1 MKMNK
6 SDKYSKGYLTG
17 VTLPLIIITT
27 IVGVGSYIFY
37 DEHKNNQAITLSNQK
52 EKKDLKANLKQ
63 SQSSIDLLESRQR
76 QLDNQ
81 NRSLNVQIDNHQ
93 QGTDNLNQRIFQL
106 ENSLAELKDE
116 QSLVQSR
123 NTVLESN
130 QVEFGNE
137 LIAADDRSG
146 MLETAL
152 IEEQTKLQLSM
163 GNTEKLKN
171 NMQKMIAQE
180 SIKFSEMEKKLNDQ
194 NRSLNEQI
202 DNHQLGADSLNQR
215 IFQLEN
221 NLTELRNEQTLVQDR
236 NAVLEGNLVEFGNE
250 IIEADNR
257 SEMLETALTEEQ
269 TKLQLAMINTEKLKN
284 DLQIMIA
291 QESVKSSE
299 MEKKLVDQVDNHQH
313 GTDKLNRRIFQL
325 ENSLTELRNEQTL
338 VQDRN
343 AVLEGN
349 LVEFGNEII
358 EADNRSEMLETAL
371 TEEQKKN
378 QLAMENTIRLK
389 NDMQQMI
396 AQETDSLNQRIFQ
409 LENSLTELQDKQS
422 LVQSRNAVLESNLVT
437 SGNELIEAD
446 NRSRMLETALTE
458 EQKKNQRAMENTVR
472 LKNDMQQMI
481 AKVSVQSNEM
491 EKELG
496 QRQAQQASLNSQIDT
511 VSEEK
516 QALLRELQKEQQRRL
531 LIQNQVAQINQSIDN
546 KTEALSNAT
555 QGFEQLQSTLDQ
567 IRVQKERE
575 AAEFAA
581 LKKRLEQELNQTQVK
596 VTQLKNQMRVINLS
610 SEVLFN
616 SGSAEIKPAGQKV
629 LALIAS
635 TLNNYP
641 NRQVFIEGHTD
652 DIPMSQNSTYSSNW
666 ELSSARAISAV
677 EILQENNQ
685 VSPERLKVVGHGEFK
700 PVTSN
705 ETEEGR
711 RLNRRIEIR
720 LLPETAG

>member
-1 MKMNK
+1 MKLNK
-6 SDKYSKGYLTG
+6 PIKYSKGYLTG
-17 VTLPLIIITT
+17 VILPLIIITT
-27 IVGVGSYIFY
+27 IVGVGSYLFY
-37 DEHKNNQAITLSNQK
+37 DERKSNQAINLSNQK
-52 EKKDLKANLKQ
+52 EKSNLKANLKQ
-63 SQSSIDLLESRQR
+63 SQSNIDLLESRQR
-76 QLDNQ
+76 QLDSQ
-81 NRSLNVQIDNHQ
+81 NSSLNVQIDNHQ
-93 QGTDNLNQRIFQL
+93 QSTDNLNQRILQL
-106 ENSLAELKDE
+106 ENNLTELKDE

-130 QVEFGNE
+130 LVEFGNE
-137 LIAADDRSG
+137 LIEADDRSG

-152 IEEQTKLQLSM
+152 
-163 GNTEKLKN
+163 
-171 NMQKMIAQE
+171 
-180 SIKFSEMEKKLNDQ
+180 
-194 NRSLNEQI
+194 
-202 DNHQLGADSLNQR
+202 
-215 IFQLEN
+215 
-221 NLTELRNEQTLVQDR
+221 
-236 NAVLEGNLVEFGNE
+236 
-250 IIEADNR
+250 
-257 SEMLETALTEEQ
+257 TEEQ
-269 TKLQLAMINTEKLKN
+269 TRLQLAMINTEKLKN
-284 DLQIMIA
+284 ELQIMIA

-299 MEKKLVDQVDNHQH
+299 MEKKLVDQIDNHQQ

-325 ENSLTELRNEQTL
+325 ENSLTELQDEQSL
-338 VQDRN
+338 VQSRN
-343 AVLEGN
+343 TVLESN
-349 LVEFGNEII
+349 LVASGNELI
-358 EADNRSEMLETAL
+358 EADNRSGMLETAL

-396 AQETDSLNQRIFQ
+396 AQETDSLNQRNFQ
-409 LENSLTELQDKQS
+409 LENSLIELQDEQS
-422 LVQSRNAVLESNLVT
+422 LVQSRNAVLENNLVA

-446 NRSRMLETALTE
+446 NRNGMLETALTE
-458 EQKKNQRAMENTVR
+458 KQTKLQLAMKNTARI
-472 LKNDMQQMI
+472 KNDMQKMI
-481 AKVSVQSNEM
+481 AQVSVQSNEM

-516 QALLRELQKEQQRRL
+516 QALFRELQKEQQRRL
-531 LIQNQVAQINQSIDN
+531 LIQNQVAQVNQSIDN

-652 DIPMSQNSTYSSNW
+652 DIPMSQNSTYGSNW

-677 EILQENNQ
+677 KILQENNQ
-685 VSPERLKVVGHGEFK
+685 VAPARLKVVGHGEFK

-711 RLNRRIEIR
+711 RLNRRIEIK
-720 LLPETAG
+720 LLPETAGSSG

>member
-1 MKMNK
+1 MKLNK
-6 SDKYSKGYLTG
+6 PIKYSKGYLTG
-17 VTLPLIIITT
+17 VILPLIIITT
-27 IVGVGSYIFY
+27 IVGVGSYLFY
-37 DEHKNNQAITLSNQK
+37 DERKSNQAINLSNQK
-52 EKKDLKANLKQ
+52 EKSNLKANLKK
-63 SQSSIDLLESRQR
+63 SQSNIDLLESRQR
-76 QLDNQ
+76 QLDSQ
-81 NRSLNVQIDNHQ
+81 NSSLNVQIDNHQ
-93 QGTDNLNQRIFQL
+93 QSTDNLNQRILQL
-106 ENSLAELKDE
+106 ENNLTELKDE

-130 QVEFGNE
+130 LVEFGNE
-137 LIAADDRSG
+137 LIEADDRSG

-152 IEEQTKLQLSM
+152 
-163 GNTEKLKN
+163 
-171 NMQKMIAQE
+171 
-180 SIKFSEMEKKLNDQ
+180 
-194 NRSLNEQI
+194 
-202 DNHQLGADSLNQR
+202 
-215 IFQLEN
+215 
-221 NLTELRNEQTLVQDR
+221 
-236 NAVLEGNLVEFGNE
+236 
-250 IIEADNR
+250 
-257 SEMLETALTEEQ
+257 TEEQ
-269 TKLQLAMINTEKLKN
+269 TRLQLAMINTEKLKN
-284 DLQIMIA
+284 ELQIMIA

-299 MEKKLVDQVDNHQH
+299 MEKKLVDQIDNHQQ

-325 ENSLTELRNEQTL
+325 ENSLTELQDEQSL
-338 VQDRN
+338 VQSRN
-343 AVLEGN
+343 TVLESN
-349 LVEFGNEII
+349 LVASGNELI
-358 EADNRSEMLETAL
+358 EADNRSGMLETAL

-396 AQETDSLNQRIFQ
+396 AQETDSLNQRNFQ
-409 LENSLTELQDKQS
+409 LENSLIELQDEQS
-422 LVQSRNAVLESNLVT
+422 LVQSRNAVLENNLVA

-446 NRSRMLETALTE
+446 NRNGMLETALTE
-458 EQKKNQRAMENTVR
+458 KQTKLQLAMKNTARI
-472 LKNDMQQMI
+472 KNDMQKMI
-481 AKVSVQSNEM
+481 AQVSVQSNEM

-516 QALLRELQKEQQRRL
+516 QALFRELQKEQQRRL
-531 LIQNQVAQINQSIDN
+531 LIQNQVAQVNQSIDN

-555 QGFEQLQSTLDQ
+555 QGFQQLQSTLDQ

-652 DIPMSQNSTYSSNW
+652 DIPMSQNSTYGSNW

-677 EILQENNQ
+677 KILQENNQ
-685 VSPERLKVVGHGEFK
+685 VAPARLKVVGHGEFK

-711 RLNRRIEIR
+711 RLNRRIEIK
-720 LLPETAG
+720 LLPETAGSSG

>member
-1 MKMNK
+1 MNR
-6 SDKYSKGYLTG
+6 SIKYSKGFLTG

-27 IVGVGSYIFY
+27 IVGVGSYLFY
-37 DEHKNNQAITLSNQK
+37 DEHKSNQAINLSNQK
-52 EKKDLKANLKQ
+52 EKRDLKASLKQ
-63 SQSSIDLLESRQR
+63 SQTSIELLESRQQ
-76 QLDNQ
+76 QLDDQ

-93 QGTDNLNQRIFQL
+93 QGTDNLNKRIFQL
-106 ENSLAELKDE
+106 ENSLTELQDE
-116 QSLVQSR
+116 QSLVKSR

-130 QVEFGNE
+130 LVEFGNE

-152 IEEQTKLQLSM
+152 TEEQTKRQLAM

-171 NMQKMIAQE
+171 NMLQMIAQE
-180 SIKFSEMEKKLNDQ
+180 SINFSEMEKKLND
-194 NRSLNEQI
+194 QI

-221 NLTELRNEQTLVQDR
+221 SLTELQDEQSLVQSR
-236 NAVLEGNLVEFGNE
+236 NAVLESNLVASGNE
-250 IIEADNR
+250 LIEAGNR
-257 SEMLETALTEEQ
+257 NGMLETALTEEQ
-269 TKLQLAMINTEKLKN
+269 TKLQLAMKNTARIKN
-284 DLQIMIA
+284 NMQEMIA
-291 QESVKSSE
+291 Q
-299 MEKKLVDQVDNHQH
+299 
-313 GTDKLNRRIFQL
+313 
-325 ENSLTELRNEQTL
+325 
-338 VQDRN
+338 
-343 AVLEGN
+343 
-349 LVEFGNEII
+349 
-358 EADNRSEMLETAL
+358 
-371 TEEQKKN
+371 
-378 QLAMENTIRLK
+378 
-389 NDMQQMI
+389 
-396 AQETDSLNQRIFQ
+396 
-409 LENSLTELQDKQS
+409 
-422 LVQSRNAVLESNLVT
+422 
-437 SGNELIEAD
+437 
-446 NRSRMLETALTE
+446 
-458 EQKKNQRAMENTVR
+458 
-472 LKNDMQQMI
+472 
-481 AKVSVQSNEM
+481 VSVQSNEM

-516 QALLRELQKEQQRRL
+516 QALFRELQKEQQRRL
-531 LIQNQVAQINQSIDN
+531 LIQNQVAQVNQSIDN

-652 DIPMSQNSTYSSNW
+652 DIPMSQNSTYGSNW

-685 VSPERLKVVGHGEFK
+685 VAPERLKVVGHGEFK

-711 RLNRRIEIR
+711 RLNRRIEIK
-720 LLPETAG
+720 LLPETTGSSG

>member
-1 MKMNK
+1 MKLNK
-6 SDKYSKGYLTG
+6 PIKYSKGYLTG
-17 VTLPLIIITT
+17 VILPLIIITT
-27 IVGVGSYIFY
+27 IVGVGSYLFY
-37 DEHKNNQAITLSNQK
+37 DERKSNQAINLSNQK
-52 EKKDLKANLKQ
+52 EKSNLKANLKK
-63 SQSSIDLLESRQR
+63 SQSNIDLLESRQR
-76 QLDNQ
+76 QLDSQ
-81 NRSLNVQIDNHQ
+81 NSSLNVQIDNHQ
-93 QGTDNLNQRIFQL
+93 QSTDNLNQRILQL
-106 ENSLAELKDE
+106 ENNLTELKDE

-130 QVEFGNE
+130 LVEFGNE
-137 LIAADDRSG
+137 LIEADDRSG

-152 IEEQTKLQLSM
+152 
-163 GNTEKLKN
+163 
-171 NMQKMIAQE
+171 
-180 SIKFSEMEKKLNDQ
+180 
-194 NRSLNEQI
+194 
-202 DNHQLGADSLNQR
+202 
-215 IFQLEN
+215 
-221 NLTELRNEQTLVQDR
+221 
-236 NAVLEGNLVEFGNE
+236 
-250 IIEADNR
+250 
-257 SEMLETALTEEQ
+257 TEEQ
-269 TKLQLAMINTEKLKN
+269 TRLQLAMINTEKLKN
-284 DLQIMIA
+284 ELQIMIA

-299 MEKKLVDQVDNHQH
+299 MEKKLVDQIDNHQQ

-325 ENSLTELRNEQTL
+325 ENSLTELQDEQSL
-338 VQDRN
+338 VQSRN
-343 AVLEGN
+343 TVLESS
-349 LVEFGNEII
+349 LVEFGNELA

-378 QLAMENTIRLK
+378 Q
-389 NDMQQMI
+389 
-396 AQETDSLNQRIFQ
+396 
-409 LENSLTELQDKQS
+409 
-422 LVQSRNAVLESNLVT
+422 
-437 SGNELIEAD
+437 
-446 NRSRMLETALTE
+446 
-458 EQKKNQRAMENTVR
+458 RAMENTAR
-472 LKNDMQQMI
+472 IKNDMQKMI
-481 AKVSVQSNEM
+481 AQVSVQSNEM

-516 QALLRELQKEQQRRL
+516 QALFRELQKEQQRRL
-531 LIQNQVAQINQSIDN
+531 LIQNQVAQVNQNIDN

-555 QGFEQLQSTLDQ
+555 QGFQQLQSTLDQ

-652 DIPMSQNSTYSSNW
+652 DIPMSQNSTYGSNW

-677 EILQENNQ
+677 KILQENNQ
-685 VSPERLKVVGHGEFK
+685 VAPARLKVVGHGEFK

-711 RLNRRIEIR
+711 RLNRRIEIK
-720 LLPETAG
+720 LLPETAGSSG

>member
-1 MKMNK
+1 MKLNK
-6 SDKYSKGYLTG
+6 PIKYSKGYLTG
-17 VTLPLIIITT
+17 VILPLIIITT
-27 IVGVGSYIFY
+27 IVGVGSYLFY
-37 DEHKNNQAITLSNQK
+37 DEHKSNQAINLSNQK
-52 EKKDLKANLKQ
+52 EKNNLKANLKK
-63 SQSSIDLLESRQR
+63 SQSNIDLLESRQR
-76 QLDNQ
+76 QLDSQ
-81 NRSLNVQIDNHQ
+81 NSSLNVQIDNHQ
-93 QGTDNLNQRIFQL
+93 QSTDNLNQRILQL
-106 ENSLAELKDE
+106 ENNLTELKDE

-130 QVEFGNE
+130 LVEFGNE
-137 LIAADDRSG
+137 LIEADDRSG

-152 IEEQTKLQLSM
+152 
-163 GNTEKLKN
+163 
-171 NMQKMIAQE
+171 
-180 SIKFSEMEKKLNDQ
+180 
-194 NRSLNEQI
+194 
-202 DNHQLGADSLNQR
+202 
-215 IFQLEN
+215 
-221 NLTELRNEQTLVQDR
+221 
-236 NAVLEGNLVEFGNE
+236 
-250 IIEADNR
+250 
-257 SEMLETALTEEQ
+257 TEEQ
-269 TKLQLAMINTEKLKN
+269 TRLQLAMINTEKLKN
-284 DLQIMIA
+284 ELQIMIA

-299 MEKKLVDQVDNHQH
+299 MEKKLVDQIDNHQQ

-325 ENSLTELRNEQTL
+325 ENSLTELQDEQSL
-338 VQDRN
+338 VQSRN
-343 AVLEGN
+343 TVLESN
-349 LVEFGNEII
+349 LVASGNELI
-358 EADNRSEMLETAL
+358 EADNRSGMLETAL

-396 AQETDSLNQRIFQ
+396 AQETDSLNQRNFQ
-409 LENSLTELQDKQS
+409 LENSLIELQDEQS
-422 LVQSRNAVLESNLVT
+422 LVQSRNAVLENNLVA

-446 NRSRMLETALTE
+446 NRNGMLKTALTE
-458 EQKKNQRAMENTVR
+458 KQTKLQLAMKNTARI
-472 LKNDMQQMI
+472 KNDMQKMI
-481 AKVSVQSNEM
+481 AQVSVQSNEM

-516 QALLRELQKEQQRRL
+516 QALFRELQKEQQRRL
-531 LIQNQVAQINQSIDN
+531 LIQNQVAQVNQSIDN

-555 QGFEQLQSTLDQ
+555 QGFQQLQSTLDQ

-652 DIPMSQNSTYSSNW
+652 DIPMSQNSTYGSNW

-677 EILQENNQ
+677 KILQENNQ
-685 VSPERLKVVGHGEFK
+685 VAPARLKVVGHGEFK

-711 RLNRRIEIR
+711 RLNRRIEIK
-720 LLPETAG
+720 LLPETAGSSG

>member
-1 MKMNK
+1 MKLNK
-6 SDKYSKGYLTG
+6 PIKYSKGYLTG
-17 VTLPLIIITT
+17 VILPLIIITT
-27 IVGVGSYIFY
+27 IVGVGSYLFY
-37 DEHKNNQAITLSNQK
+37 DERKSNQAINLSNQK
-52 EKKDLKANLKQ
+52 EKSNLKANLKK
-63 SQSSIDLLESRQR
+63 SQSNIDLLESRQR
-76 QLDNQ
+76 QLDSQ
-81 NRSLNVQIDNHQ
+81 NSSLNVQIDNHQ
-93 QGTDNLNQRIFQL
+93 QSTDNLNQRILQL
-106 ENSLAELKDE
+106 ENNLTELKDE

-130 QVEFGNE
+130 LVEFGNE
-137 LIAADDRSG
+137 LIEADDRSG

-152 IEEQTKLQLSM
+152 
-163 GNTEKLKN
+163 
-171 NMQKMIAQE
+171 
-180 SIKFSEMEKKLNDQ
+180 
-194 NRSLNEQI
+194 
-202 DNHQLGADSLNQR
+202 
-215 IFQLEN
+215 
-221 NLTELRNEQTLVQDR
+221 
-236 NAVLEGNLVEFGNE
+236 
-250 IIEADNR
+250 
-257 SEMLETALTEEQ
+257 TEEQ
-269 TKLQLAMINTEKLKN
+269 TRLQLAMINTEKLKN
-284 DLQIMIA
+284 ELQIMIA

-299 MEKKLVDQVDNHQH
+299 MEKKLVDQIDNHQQ

-325 ENSLTELRNEQTL
+325 ENSLTELQDEQSL
-338 VQDRN
+338 VQSRN
-343 AVLEGN
+343 TVLESN
-349 LVEFGNEII
+349 LVASGNELI
-358 EADNRSEMLETAL
+358 EADNRSGMLETAL

-378 QLAMENTIRLK
+378 QLVMENTIRLK

-396 AQETDSLNQRIFQ
+396 AQETDSLNQRNFQ
-409 LENSLTELQDKQS
+409 LENSLIELQDEQS
-422 LVQSRNAVLESNLVT
+422 LVQSRNAVLENNLVA

-446 NRSRMLETALTE
+446 NRNGMLETALTE
-458 EQKKNQRAMENTVR
+458 KQTKLQLAMKNTARI
-472 LKNDMQQMI
+472 KNDMQKMI
-481 AKVSVQSNEM
+481 AQVSVQSNEM

-516 QALLRELQKEQQRRL
+516 QALFRELQKEQQRRL
-531 LIQNQVAQINQSIDN
+531 LIQNQVAQVNQSIDN

-567 IRVQKERE
+567 IRAQKERE

-652 DIPMSQNSTYSSNW
+652 DIPMSQNSTYGSNW

-677 EILQENNQ
+677 KILQENNQ
-685 VSPERLKVVGHGEFK
+685 VAPARLKVVGHGEFK

-711 RLNRRIEIR
+711 RLNRRIEIK
-720 LLPETAG
+720 LLPETAGSSG

>member
-1 MKMNK
+1 MKLNK
-6 SDKYSKGYLTG
+6 PIKYSKGYLTG
-17 VTLPLIIITT
+17 VILPLIIITT
-27 IVGVGSYIFY
+27 IVGVGSYLFY
-37 DEHKNNQAITLSNQK
+37 DERKSNQAINLSNQK
-52 EKKDLKANLKQ
+52 EKSNLKANLKK
-63 SQSSIDLLESRQR
+63 SQSNIDLLESRQR
-76 QLDNQ
+76 QLDSQ
-81 NRSLNVQIDNHQ
+81 NSSLNVQIDNHQ
-93 QGTDNLNQRIFQL
+93 QSTDNLNQRILQL
-106 ENSLAELKDE
+106 ENNLTELKDE

-130 QVEFGNE
+130 LVEFGNE
-137 LIAADDRSG
+137 LIEADDRSG

-152 IEEQTKLQLSM
+152 
-163 GNTEKLKN
+163 
-171 NMQKMIAQE
+171 
-180 SIKFSEMEKKLNDQ
+180 
-194 NRSLNEQI
+194 
-202 DNHQLGADSLNQR
+202 
-215 IFQLEN
+215 
-221 NLTELRNEQTLVQDR
+221 
-236 NAVLEGNLVEFGNE
+236 
-250 IIEADNR
+250 
-257 SEMLETALTEEQ
+257 TEEQ
-269 TKLQLAMINTEKLKN
+269 TRLQLAMINTEKLKN
-284 DLQIMIA
+284 ELQIMIA

-299 MEKKLVDQVDNHQH
+299 MEKKLVDQIDNHQQ

-325 ENSLTELRNEQTL
+325 ENSLTELQDEQSL
-338 VQDRN
+338 VQSRN
-343 AVLEGN
+343 TVLESN
-349 LVEFGNEII
+349 LVASGNELI
-358 EADNRSEMLETAL
+358 EADNRSGMLETAL

-396 AQETDSLNQRIFQ
+396 AQETDSLNQRNFQ
-409 LENSLTELQDKQS
+409 LENSLIELQDEQS
-422 LVQSRNAVLESNLVT
+422 LVQSRNAVLENNLVA

-446 NRSRMLETALTE
+446 NRNGMLETALTE
-458 EQKKNQRAMENTVR
+458 KQTKLQLAMKNTARI
-472 LKNDMQQMI
+472 KNDMQKMI
-481 AKVSVQSNEM
+481 AQVSVQSNEM

-516 QALLRELQKEQQRRL
+516 QALFRELQKEQQRRL
-531 LIQNQVAQINQSIDN
+531 LIQNQVAQVNQSIDN

-555 QGFEQLQSTLDQ
+555 QGFQQLQSTLDQ
-567 IRVQKERE
+567 IRAQKERE

-652 DIPMSQNSTYSSNW
+652 DIPMSQNSTYGSNW

-677 EILQENNQ
+677 KILQENNQ
-685 VSPERLKVVGHGEFK
+685 VAPARLKVVGHGEFK

-711 RLNRRIEIR
+711 RLNRRIEIK
-720 LLPETAG
+720 LLPETAGSSG

>member
-6 SDKYSKGYLTG
+6 PIKYSKGYLTG
-17 VTLPLIIITT
+17 VILPLIIITT
-27 IVGVGSYIFY
+27 IVGVGSYLFY
-37 DEHKNNQAITLSNQK
+37 DEHKSNQAINLSNQK
-52 EKKDLKANLKQ
+52 EKNNLKANLKQ
-63 SQSSIDLLESRQR
+63 SQSNIDLLESRQR
-76 QLDNQ
+76 QLDSQ
-81 NRSLNVQIDNHQ
+81 NSSLNVQIDNHQ
-93 QGTDNLNQRIFQL
+93 QATDNLNQRIFQL
-106 ENSLAELKDE
+106 ENNLTELKDE

-130 QVEFGNE
+130 LVEFGNE
-137 LIAADDRSG
+137 LIEADDRSG

-152 IEEQTKLQLSM
+152 
-163 GNTEKLKN
+163 
-171 NMQKMIAQE
+171 
-180 SIKFSEMEKKLNDQ
+180 
-194 NRSLNEQI
+194 
-202 DNHQLGADSLNQR
+202 
-215 IFQLEN
+215 
-221 NLTELRNEQTLVQDR
+221 
-236 NAVLEGNLVEFGNE
+236 
-250 IIEADNR
+250 
-257 SEMLETALTEEQ
+257 TEEQ
-269 TKLQLAMINTEKLKN
+269 TRLQLAMINTEKLKN
-284 DLQIMIA
+284 ELQIMIA

-299 MEKKLVDQVDNHQH
+299 MEKKLVDQIDNHQQ

-325 ENSLTELRNEQTL
+325 ENSLTELQDEQSL
-338 VQDRN
+338 VQSRN
-343 AVLEGN
+343 TVLESN
-349 LVEFGNEII
+349 LVASGNELI
-358 EADNRSEMLETAL
+358 EADNRSGMLETAL

-396 AQETDSLNQRIFQ
+396 AQETDSLNQRNFQ
-409 LENSLTELQDKQS
+409 LENSLIELQDEQS
-422 LVQSRNAVLESNLVT
+422 LVQSRNAVLENNLVA

-446 NRSRMLETALTE
+446 NRNGMLETALTE
-458 EQKKNQRAMENTVR
+458 KQTKLQLAMKNTARI
-472 LKNDMQQMI
+472 KNDMQKMI
-481 AKVSVQSNEM
+481 AQVSVQSNEM

-516 QALLRELQKEQQRRL
+516 QALFRELQKEQQRRL
-531 LIQNQVAQINQSIDN
+531 LIQNQVAQVNQSIDN

-555 QGFEQLQSTLDQ
+555 QGFQQLQSTLDQ
-567 IRVQKERE
+567 IRAQKERE

-652 DIPMSQNSTYSSNW
+652 DIPMSQNSTYGSNW

-677 EILQENNQ
+677 KILQENNQ
-685 VSPERLKVVGHGEFK
+685 VAPARLKVVGHGEFK

-711 RLNRRIEIR
+711 RLNRRIEIK
-720 LLPETAG
+720 LLPETAGSSG